1 MVRILTTGASVAEY
15 EQIIADSLGIVRHQ
29 SLLDMSA
36 ARDRCHVA
44 QLDLKERPLADLEV
58 VIASNCS
65 SRKPLCCELPVS
77 DVVKQH
83 KQLIQQQITFFLP
96 LSTFR
101 GKKNIRPV

>member
-44 QLDLKERPLADLEV
+44 QLDLKEGPLADLEV
-58 VIASNCS
+58 DIASTCS
-65 SRKPLCCELPVS
+65 SRKRLSYEIPVS
-77 DVVKQH
+77 D
-83 KQLIQQQITFFLP
+83 IA
-96 LSTFR
+96 
-101 GKKNIRPV
+101 N